1 MKKIILG
8 VVVLGLTMSLAGC
21 GSNKSSEEKSTDS
34 SIEQTTEDT
43 SAKEAEKMNQ
53 LAENLEE
60 QGVGVK
66 SFGNYLSFTREKSID
81 YDYFKMT
88 FVFAS
93 SERRVIQVRLTLKG
107 NIDGEEKDDLIYK
120 VDKGRMVESSGDN
133 TDIDALAE
141 VLKSIDCSDKDLVE
155 FAQWYHYDNK

>member
-1 MKKIILG
+1 MKKIVLSLLVMG
-8 VVVLGLTMSLAGC
+8 VSMSLVGC

-53 LAENLEE
+53 LAEKLEE
-60 QGVGVK
+60 QGVDIK
-66 SFGNYLSFTREKSID
+66 SYGNYLSLIREKGID
-81 YDYFKMT
+81 YDYFEMT
-88 FVFAS
+88 FTFAS
-93 SERRVIQVRLTLKG
+93 SRREILDVRLTLKG
-107 NIDGEEKDDLIYK
+107 NIDGKEKDGLIYE
-120 VDKGRMVESSGDN
+120 VSKGRMVESSGDN

>member
-1 MKKIILG
+1 MKKIVLSLLVVG
-8 VVVLGLTMSLAGC
+8 VTMSLAGC

-43 SAKEAEKMNQ
+43 AAKEAEKMNQ
-53 LAENLEE
+53 IAENLED
-60 QGVGVK
+60 QGVEIK
-66 SFGNYLSFTREKSID
+66 SYGNYLSFIREKGID
-81 YDYFKMT
+81 YDYFEVT

-107 NIDGEEKDDLIYK
+107 NIDGKEKEDLIYE
-120 VDKGRMVESSGDN
+120 VSKGRMVESSGDN

>member
-1 MKKIILG
+1 MKKIVLSLLVMG
-8 VVVLGLTMSLAGC
+8 VSMSLVGC
-21 GSNKSSEEKSTDS
+21 GSNKSSEKKSTDS

-53 LAENLEE
+53 LAEKLEE
-60 QGVGVK
+60 QGVDIK
-66 SFGNYLSFTREKSID
+66 SYGNYLSLIREKGID
-81 YDYFKMT
+81 YDYFEMT
-88 FVFAS
+88 FTFAS
-93 SERRVIQVRLTLKG
+93 SRREILDVRLTLKG
-107 NIDGEEKDDLIYK
+107 NIDGKEKDGLIYE
-120 VDKGRMVESSGDN
+120 VSKGRMVESSGDN